1 MNTILLGTFQERVIH
16 TCLEATATGGDRYG
30 YVVSEV
36 KQEYKMFMAQCST
49 TNILIAFSSL
59 LPLPLPPSSSP
70 PPLPVNH
77 LIIESL
83 ERYYYYYGDDL
94 KVECPTR
101 SGNMVTLLEASQE
114 ICHRVASI
122 FVPGKDGKRPCHGDD
137 PRYASD
143 PYWKELV
150 LFYEYF
156 HGDTGRGC
164 GARWVH
170 TASVRLVA
178 LIVVLPLSYTHTIH
192 TTHISHQTGWTA
204 LASRCIDKIAGVSSN
219 TCTER

>member
-1 MNTILLGTFQERVIH
+1 MLAH
-16 TCLEATATGGDRYG
+16 THT
-30 YVVSEV
+30 
-36 KQEYKMFMAQCST
+36 
-49 TNILIAFSSL
+49 
-59 LPLPLPPSSSP
+59 
-70 PPLPVNH
+70 VNY

-114 ICHRVASI
+114 ICHRLVSI

-143 PYWKELV
+143 PNWKELV

-170 TASVRLVA
+170 TAL
-178 LIVVLPLSYTHTIH
+178 
-192 TTHISHQTGWTA
+192 
-204 LASRCIDKIAGVSSN
+204 
-219 TCTER
+219 